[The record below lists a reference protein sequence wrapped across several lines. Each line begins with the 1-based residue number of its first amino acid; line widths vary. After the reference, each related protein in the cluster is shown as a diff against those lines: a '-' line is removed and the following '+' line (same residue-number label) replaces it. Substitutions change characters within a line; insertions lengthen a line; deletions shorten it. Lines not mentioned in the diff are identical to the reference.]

1 MTIRNLFSRG
11 FAVAFVSVVAG
22 MSARAFA
29 DAPAPKWYDTIGLS
43 GYLQSSY
50 VGNLEDSDRN
60 KTNVG
65 RQFDTNGNSFSLN
78 TFLLQIAKPVGDSD
92 HYGFTVRLRAGQ
104 DAAALNTATG
114 SGGGNFAVQEAYL
127 TYATTSKLQFIGGR
141 FVTPEGFEG
150 VDTVNNPNFSEGLL
164 FTVMEPIN
172 HTGIK
177 ANYTFSD
184 KVNAT
189 LGVVNGWNV
198 DTDNNSQK
206 TLLWQ
211 IATTPTKQISWSF
224 QGLYGNEITQP
235 VAGIPAGDHAD
246 TLSLDTVL
254 GFNPIDKLSL
264 NAQLNWRQTSND
276 PTLVTADHGTTVG
289 TTHALGAGLWGS
301 FATTSKFTETVRYE
315 IVSDQDGG
323 HVFPGGPF
331 VAPLGPPEPTA
342 GTSTDQTVQEFT
354 LTHKTMLTS
363 SMGTRLEYRH
373 DWSNEPAFV
382 RSDGSAVRVQ
392 NTISVDWFVTF

>member
-1 MTIRNLFSRG
+1 MTVRNIFSRG
-11 FAVAFVSVVAG
+11 LIVTLVSVVAG
-22 MSARAFA
+22 MTGSAFA
-29 DAPAPKWYDTIGLS
+29 DAPTPKWYDTIGLS
-43 GYLQSSY
+43 GYMQSSY
-50 VGNLEDSDRN
+50 VGNLEDSPAN

-114 SGGGNFAVQEAYL
+114 SGGGNLAVQEAYM
-127 TYATTSKLQFIGGR
+127 TYAATSKLQFIGGR

-172 HTGIK
+172 HTGLK

-189 LGVVNGWNV
+189 IGLVNGWNV

-206 TLLWQ
+206 TIMWQ
-211 IATTPTKQISWSF
+211 VATTPTKQITWSF

-235 VAGIPAGDHAD
+235 QAVAASDHAD

-254 GFNPIDKLSL
+254 GFNPTDKLSL

-276 PTLVTADHGTTVG
+276 PTVVTSDGGKAVG
-289 TTHALGAGLWGS
+289 TTHASGAGLWAS
-301 FATTSKFTETVRYE
+301 FATTSKFTEVARYE
-315 IVSDQDGG
+315 IVSDENGG

-331 VAPLGPPEPTA
+331 FAPLEPAEPSA
-342 GTSTDQTVQEFT
+342 GTSTNQTVQEFT

-373 DWSNEPAFV
+373 DWSNEPSFV
-382 RSDGSAVRVQ
+382 RSDGSAVRNQ
-392 NTISVDWFVTF
+392 NTISADWFVTF